1 MTHPDRAIEAGAQQL
16 VTLEFGRHAR
26 LENLTVPMQARYR
39 DDIKSILTALAA
51 EGLVV
56 VPKEPSEAMIEAAS
70 NFYAYGKW
78 TAADDSIYGG
88 IYAAMIANRPLA
100 AAQNGEDLPAPPM
113 GK

>member
-56 VPKEPSEAMIEAAS
+56 VPAEPTWSM
-70 NFYAYGKW
+70 
-78 TAADDSIYGG
+78 
-88 IYAAMIANRPLA
+88 MIAGRDAILTEDEGLDLSTDDARAAYTAMLA
-100 AAQNGEDLPAPPM
+100 AAQEQNDAS
-113 GK
+113 K

>member
-56 VPKEPSEAMIEAAS
+56 VPREATDAMYIAA
-70 NFYAYGKW
+70 YRVTRDPGYGHCHD
-78 TAADDSIYGG
+78 AVGG
-88 IYAAMIANRPLA
+88 DVYRAMIAA
-100 AAQNGEDLPAPPM
+100 AED
-113 GK
+113 GR

>member
-56 VPKEPSEAMIEAAS
+56 VPAS
-70 NFYAYGKW
+70 DLRVAIDIARRNE
-78 TAADDSIYGG
+78 DSIDVECLAEYLKD
-88 IYAAMIANRPLA
+88 AAAQEQNDLA
-100 AAQNGEDLPAPPM
+100 AAQNG
-113 GK
+113 GG